1 MSARAEISVR
11 RAVPEDAE
19 RLTHLHLD
27 CWDDAYTGL
36 IPQEVLDERRT
47 QVVQRI
53 DKWRGILGQSTNTL
67 VAETADGLVG
77 FVSSGPVRDEDRT
90 GLELWAL
97 YARAAVWGTGVG
109 HALLVAS
116 IGDAPA
122 SLWVLEGNDRAIAF
136 YERQGFRRDGHTELE
151 REGLHA
157 RMVRNQAAP
166 SAVDPA

>member
-1 MSARAEISVR
+1 MSTPDTLTIRL
-11 RAVPEDAE
+11 AVPDDAE
-19 RLTHLHLD
+19 ALTHLHLD

-36 IPQEVLDERRT
+36 IPQGVLDERRAN
-47 QVVQRI
+47 VAQRV
-53 DKWRGILGQSTNTL
+53 DKWRGILGQSTNTM
-67 VAETADGLVG
+67 VAETTEGLVG

-97 YARAAVWGTGVG
+97 YARAEVWGTGVG

-122 SLWVLEGNDRAIAF
+122 SLWVLEGNDRAIGF

-157 RMVRNQAAP
+157 RMVRNQVAP